1 MIEPIRIAGE
11 TAWLKRYPSGGG
23 RRLRLAA
30 LDCVAR
36 RLGLQPLRP
45 PPHRSGADARAVEQR
60 RIQQL
65 QTAGVRVPEILGS
78 GRDVLVLSDLGP
90 TLSSRMR
97 EAADA
102 PARLDTLTG
111 AAVGAIGAGHAR
123 GGYFGQPWPRN
134 LTAGDA
140 GIGFLDFEEDPLD
153 VMLLADAQARD
164 WVLFAYGAARYYGD
178 RPQALAGMLHEALAQ
193 APAEVA
199 AAVGQVGERLRPWAR
214 IAGGFRAKAAPGS
227 TIARAISV
235 LHTAAPLLLALAM
248 LLGFDLLH
256 DGELDLFDLLS

>member
-11 TAWLKRYPSGGG
+11 TAWLKRYPAGGR

-30 LDCVAR
+30 MDAFAR
-36 RLGLQPLRP
+36 RLGLRPLRP
-45 PPHRSGADARAVEQR
+45 PPHHAGADARAVEQR
-60 RIQQL
+60 RIRQL
-65 QTAGVRVPEILGS
+65 QAAGVRVPEILGA

-102 PARLDTLTG
+102 PARLDALTG
-111 AAVGAIGAGHAR
+111 AAIEAIGAGHAR

-134 LTAGDA
+134 LTAADA

-153 VMLLADAQARD
+153 VMPLADAQARD
-164 WVLFAYGAARYYGD
+164 WVLFAYGASRYYAE
-178 RPQALAGMLHEALAQ
+178 RPQALTGMLGEALAQ
-193 APAEVA
+193 APAEVE
-199 AAVGQVGERLRPWAR
+199 AAVGQVGGRLRPWAR
-214 IAGGFRAKAAPGS
+214 IAEALRHPAAH
-227 TIARAISV
+227 TVARAISI
-235 LHTAAPLLLALAM
+235 LGAAAPLLLALAM